1 MTMFSDMVL
10 HPAALFLAA
19 ALLLVCVRSGVL
31 QRILLL
37 GTPLVALVAAAGLP
51 DRFGDARYLG
61 MNLLV
66 GRADSLSLL
75 FLYSFIVMAGLGAL
89 YSLQVR
95 SRTQKVAAFAYTA
108 GCTGVVL
115 AGDFLSLFIFWE
127 LMAFAS
133 VFLIW
138 GGSVRSAAAGF
149 RYVLVHAAGALVLLA
164 GILLRVR
171 LSGTLE
177 FGQLGA
183 DGLNAADIL
192 ILTGFLLN
200 AAVPPL
206 HAWVA
211 DAYPEASPGAAIF
224 LCAFTTKAAVY
235 VLVRGFAGLELLAPL
250 GAAMALIGVGYAV
263 VENDARR
270 ILAYHIISQ
279 VGYMVCAIG
288 IGTDLALNGA
298 CAHAFSNILNK
309 SLLFMGIGVVVLQ
322 TGRARLYELGGLWRA
337 MPRTLALTM
346 VGALAISGVPLLSG
360 FVSKSIVITALE
372 QAHRPGLELMLM
384 LASIGT
390 FFSVGIKL
398 PLYIFFGRNDA
409 VPGGDQKAADPPWN
423 VLLAMALTAG
433 LTLAV
438 GMFPN
443 LLQRLLPY
451 SEVSRVYS
459 AAHVSHTLQL
469 LAATALGFYIMR
481 RALVPKPGILLDVDW
496 LYRRGSA
503 QVMRLCA
510 GPLNR
515 LNDWVGELY
524 QRVGV
529 GPVQQASG
537 LLTRFDR
544 SGIDGLIDGLARH
557 TLVIGDGLRRIQ
569 TGKIQHYI
577 GAAVIFF
584 FLLMII
590 VMLY

>member
-1 MTMFSDMVL
+1 MMMFSDMAV
-10 HPAALFLAA
+10 HPAALFLGA
-19 ALLLVCVRSGVL
+19 ALLLVCVRPGML
-31 QRILLL
+31 QRALLL
-37 GTPLVALVAAAGLP
+37 GTPVVSLVAAIRLP

-61 MNLLV
+61 MDLLL
-66 GRADSLSLL
+66 GRADPLASL
-75 FLYSFIVMAGLGAL
+75 FLYSFIVLAGLGAL
-89 YSLQVR
+89 YSLKVR
-95 SRTQKVAAFAYTA
+95 SRTRQAAAFAYTA
-108 GCTGVVL
+108 GCVGVVL

-127 LMAFAS
+127 LMAIAS

-138 GGSVRSAAAGF
+138 GGSARSAAAGF
-149 RYVLVHAAGALVLLA
+149 RYILVHAAGALVLLA

-171 LSGTLE
+171 LGGTLAFE
-177 FGQLGA
+177 PLGTG
-183 DGLNAADIL
+183 GLNIADIL

-235 VLVRGFAGLELLAPL
+235 VLVRGFAGLEMLAPL
-250 GAAMALIGVGYAV
+250 GAAMALIGVAYAV

-309 SLLFMGIGVVVLQ
+309 SLLFMGVGVVVLQ
-322 TGRARLYELGGLWRA
+322 TGRGRLYELGGLCRL
-337 MPRTLALTM
+337 MPRTLVLTM
-346 VGALAISGVPLLSG
+346 VGALAISGVPLISG

-372 QAHRPGLELMLM
+372 QAHRPGLVLMLM

-398 PLYIFFGRNDA
+398 PLFIWFGRARSAQYADE
-409 VPGGDQKAADPPWN
+409 VKDPPWN
-423 VLLAMALTAG
+423 MQLAMALTAA
-433 LTLAV
+433 LTLTI

-469 LAATALGFYIMR
+469 LAATAIGFYILR

-496 LYRRGSA
+496 LYRCGAA

-524 QRVGV
+524 QRAGV
-529 GPVQQASG
+529 GPVQHASG
-537 LLTRFDR
+537 SLTRFDR

-577 GAAVIFF
+577 GGAVIFF